1 MNADGQEDAARSP
14 DIDVPGFEA
23 DSSAGAASSDPTGA
37 ASEPGAAR
45 RDYSIYHQLH
55 ADPPPLEDCLDTF
68 WSAGTPLQDLPDVR
82 PAVAEPYEI
91 LKRLGP
97 SPFEGGGFPLI
108 GFFATAYE
116 RVSRFAR
123 QRSSD

>member
-1 MNADGQEDAARSP
+1 MNADRQEDAARGP
-14 DIDVPGFEA
+14 EIDIPRFEA
-23 DSSAGAASSDPTGA
+23 DSSAGAVSSDSTGA
-37 ASEPGAAR
+37 PSEPGAAR
-45 RDYSIYHQLH
+45 RDYSIYRQLH
-55 ADPPPLEDCLDTF
+55 AEPPPLEDCLDTF
-68 WSAGTPLQDLPDVR
+68 WSAGMPLEDLPDIR

-123 QRSSD
+123 QRTED